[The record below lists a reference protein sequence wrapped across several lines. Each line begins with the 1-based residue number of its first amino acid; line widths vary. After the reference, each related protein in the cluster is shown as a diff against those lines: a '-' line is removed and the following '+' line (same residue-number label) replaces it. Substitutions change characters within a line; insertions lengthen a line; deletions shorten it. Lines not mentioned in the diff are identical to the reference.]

1 MVYMLKTPRE
11 HTNTE
16 PPVYEEI
23 KEEVE
28 MNSMEAKLFSKNLLK
43 MSNSSQAK
51 TLVNESKA
59 ERQRLK
65 FIELTKEVLD
75 QFDKLPEKT
84 IHKGKLKTIFEIVLQ
99 SCSDHMGSLDDEVN
113 MGIVID
119 LLKKYTQGNEYL
131 CEEFILCL
139 SGNIKKLTMKRRM
152 TKRIIKGVAFFFS
165 LIYPKTK

>member
-1 MVYMLKTPRE
+1 MLSSSRKAT
-11 HTNTE
+11 TTE
-16 PPVYEEI
+16 PTEYEEV

-28 MNSMEAKLFSKNLLK
+28 MNSIEAKLFSKNLLK

-113 MGIVID
+113 LKIVIE

-152 TKRIIKGVAFFFS
+152 TKRIIKAVAFFFS
-165 LIYPKTK
+165 LTFPKTK